1 MHTHTQTTGEG
12 AATRCRPTAGLS
24 RKREIRMTTRSIR
37 TLRPRYGRA
46 CAAVGVALV
55 LALVLA
61 PGAGA
66 QQFTWHSPITLEDT
80 GGTQG
85 ADAVACPSATQCTAV
100 DAIGQQVTFNPT
112 DGSTKDS
119 SAVDVL
125 GRVSRVSCPSVS
137 QCTAVDNLGHEV
149 TFDPGSGAILYGGL
163 RSVETNLA
171 PNAPS
176 TPLSSVSCATSS
188 FCVAVDNA
196 GNAYSFDPAT
206 GTSDGGTSVD
216 GTTAL
221 NAVAC
226 KSNASLCVAV
236 DSLGNEISIAYP
248 GASASSHSSGSSHS
262 LTGVSCNAAFSS
274 CTAVD
279 DHGQEVT
286 FAPGSGGGTPIA
298 VDGTNPLTAVSCAS
312 DYSQCTAV
320 DQTGNETT
328 FAPGAGG
335 SPQVVD
341 GITLLSD
348 VACPAGTDTQCTA
361 VDNQGNEVTFNPT
374 TGTHGPAHSVVANV
388 LASLSCPT
396 ATQCTAVEAGEREIT
411 FDPTTQSI
419 TGQDGNGSTGPS
431 RIDTTGN
438 PLVSV
443 SCPTATECTAVD
455 QGAFKTTFNPQTGR
469 PNAAGTSIIDNGQS
483 LQAVSCP
490 IVGQCTAV
498 DTHGV
503 EVTFDPAL
511 GSDGV
516 NPTSPNVI
524 DQRTDN
530 LLVAVDCTSQHQCVA
545 VDRGGNE
552 ITFDPTTG
560 NAPAST
566 NPATPTTV
574 DPGQHP
580 TSLSCASG
588 TQCTAVD
595 DSGRAATF
603 DPTTITTTQND
614 SAGPTSVD
622 GTTPL
627 ASVSCP
633 SSTACVAADGGGN
646 AVQFDPSTLTGSTVE
661 PVPQA
666 AALTAVSCN
675 TPYECAVADAGGSA
689 FAGFLPPASS
699 APPTIT
705 GTAQQGQTLTEH
717 HGTWANYPASSY
729 TIQWE
734 NCDDSGCSAIPGATG
749 STYVL
754 QPSDVGERIAVQE
767 TATNLGGASQ
777 PATSAQTS
785 VVLPLPPANQG
796 PPTIVGTVA
805 QGQTLT
811 EQHGH
816 WTGNPS
822 GYAVQWQDCDGAG
835 HNCTAISGATGQ
847 SYEPQTSDVGKTLV
861 VTETASNSGGMS
873 SAAPSAHTAPVPAA
887 RAANILAVT
896 DAQSSVTWQSALLH
910 GITYTQGAPASWQF
924 QYGTTT
930 ALGRSTPV
938 QVVAAGNNSEIPAQW
953 AVSNLKPATT
963 YYFRLVETVS
973 PGTYRSGVQSLG
985 RVLRFTTPLVG
996 TLHLK
1001 STQLPVKRGH
1011 AALSLGC
1018 RAPVDC
1024 TAQLG
1029 VSVTHWT
1036 GKGRHRHRQLLRCA
1050 ATRAAVPRN
1059 GRRSLSLSLKSSCV
1073 ALLHAARHHVIA
1085 AQLVAVSTS
1094 GQSGLSQGVELRG

>member
-1 MHTHTQTTGEG
+1 
-12 AATRCRPTAGLS
+12 
-24 RKREIRMTTRSIR
+24 MTTRSIR
-37 TLRPRYGRA
+37 TLRPQYWRA
-46 CAAVGVALV
+46 CAAVGVALL
-55 LALVLA
+55 LALALA

-66 QQFTWHSPITLEDT
+66 QQFTWHSPITLENT

-100 DAIGQQVTFNPT
+100 DANGQQVTFNPT

-125 GRVSRVSCPSVS
+125 GRVSRVSCPSAS
-137 QCTAVDNLGHEV
+137 QCTAVDNLGNEV
-149 TFDPGSGAILYGGL
+149 TFDPASGATLGGGL
-163 RSVETNLA
+163 QSVETKLA
-171 PNAPS
+171 PTVPS
-176 TPLSSVSCATSS
+176 APLSAVSCATTS

-196 GNAYSFDPAT
+196 GNAYSFNPAT
-206 GTSDGGTSVD
+206 GTSDGGTIVD
-216 GTTAL
+216 TTAL

-226 KSNASLCVAV
+226 KSDASQCVAV
-236 DSLGNEISIAYP
+236 DKLGNEISIAYP
-248 GASASSHSSGSSHS
+248 GASASSPTPVDSTHS
-262 LTGVSCNAAFSS
+262 LTGVSCNSIFSS

-286 FAPGSGGGTPIA
+286 FAPSSGGGTPIA

-335 SPQVVD
+335 SPQSVD

-361 VDNQGNEVTFNPT
+361 VDNQGNEVTFVPA
-374 TGTHGPAHSVVANV
+374 TGTHGAAHSVVANV
-388 LASLSCPT
+388 LASVSCPT

-411 FDPTTQSI
+411 FNPTTQSV
-419 TGQDGNGSTGPS
+419 TGQDGNGSIGPS
-431 RIDTTGN
+431 LIDTTGN
-438 PLVSV
+438 RLVSV

-469 PNAAGTSIIDNGQS
+469 PNAAGTSVIDNGQS

-503 EVTFDPAL
+503 EVTFDPAG
-511 GSDGV
+511 GSEGV

-560 NAPAST
+560 NAPASP
-566 NPATPTTV
+566 NPATPTQV

-595 DSGRAATF
+595 DSGHAVTF

-614 SAGPTSVD
+614 SSGPTSVD
-622 GTTPL
+622 GTAPL

-633 SSTACVAADGGGN
+633 VGTPCVAVDGAGN
-646 AVQFDPSTLTGSTVE
+646 AVQFDPSTLTGATVQA
-661 PVPQA
+661 VPQA
-666 AALTAVSCN
+666 AALTGVSCN
-675 TPYECAVADAGGSA
+675 APYECAVVDAEGNA

-705 GTAQQGQTLTEH
+705 GTAQQGQTLTEQ
-717 HGTWANYPASSY
+717 HGTWANYPTSSY
-729 TIQWE
+729 TLQWE
-734 NCDDSGCSAIPGATG
+734 DCDDSGCSAIPGATG
-749 STYVL
+749 STYGL
-754 QPSDVGERIAVQE
+754 QPSDVGESIAVQE

-777 PATSAQTS
+777 PATSAQSS
-785 VVLPLPPANQG
+785 VVLPPPPTNQG

-811 EQHGH
+811 EQHGQ

-822 GYAVQWQDCDGAG
+822 GYGLQWEDCDSAG
-835 HNCTAISGATGQ
+835 HNCTAIPGATGQ
-847 SYEPQTSDVGKTLV
+847 SYEPKASDIGKTLV
-861 VTETASNSGGMS
+861 VAETASNSGGTS
-873 SAAPSAHTAPVPAA
+873 SPASSAHTAPVPSA
-887 RAANILAVT
+887 RSADIMAVT
-896 DAQSSVTWQSALLH
+896 NAQSTLTWQSALLH

-930 ALGRSTPV
+930 ALGQSTPA
-938 QVVAAGNNSEIPAQW
+938 QLVAAGNDSEIPTQW
-953 AVSNLKPATT
+953 GVSSLKPGTT

-973 PGTYRSGVQSLG
+973 PDSYRSGVQSLG
-985 RVLRFTTPLVG
+985 RVLKFTTPLVG
-996 TLHLK
+996 RLHLK
-1001 STQLPVKRGH
+1001 SSQLPVKRGH
-1011 AALSLGC
+1011 AGVGFGC
-1018 RAPVDC
+1018 RAPVGC

-1029 VSVTHWT
+1029 VTVTRWS

-1050 ATRAAVPRN
+1050 ATRVTVPRN
-1059 GRRSLSLSLKSSCV
+1059 GSRSFSLALSSTCM
-1073 ALLHAARHHVIA
+1073 ALIHGARQHMIA

-1094 GQSGLSQGVELRG
+1094 GQPGFSQGVELRG

>member
-1 MHTHTQTTGEG
+1 M
-12 AATRCRPTAGLS
+12 TR
-24 RKREIRMTTRSIR
+24 RSIR
-37 TLRPRYGRA
+37 TLQPRYRRA
-46 CAAVGVALV
+46 CAVVGVALLLV
-55 LALVLA
+55 LALA

-66 QQFTWHSPITLEDT
+66 QQFSWHSPITLVNT
-80 GGTQG
+80 GGTQA
-85 ADAVACPSATQCTAV
+85 ADAVACPGATQCTAVDANGQQVTFNPTNGSTTDSSAVDVLGHVSRVSCPSATQCTAV
-100 DAIGQQVTFNPT
+100 DNLGNEVTFNP
-112 DGSTKDS
+112 
-119 SAVDVL
+119 V
-125 GRVSRVSCPSVS
+125 
-137 QCTAVDNLGHEV
+137 
-149 TFDPGSGAILYGGL
+149 SGAILAGGL
-163 RSVETNLA
+163 QSVETNLA
-171 PNAPS
+171 PGTPS
-176 TPLSSVSCATSS
+176 APLSSVACATTS

-196 GNAYSFDPAT
+196 GNAYSFNPAT
-206 GTSDGGTSVD
+206 GTSDGGHSVD

-226 KSNASLCVAV
+226 KSDASACVAV
-236 DSLGNEISIAYP
+236 DSLGNEVAIGYP
-248 GASASSHSSGSSHS
+248 GATHSSHSVDSHS
-262 LTGVSCNAAFSS
+262 LTGVACNAALTS

-286 FAPGSGGGTPIA
+286 FAPGSGTTSGGTPTG
-298 VDGTNPLTAVSCAS
+298 VDGPNPVPLTAVSCAS
-312 DYSQCTAV
+312 DYTQCTAV
-320 DQTGNETT
+320 DQTGKETT
-328 FAPGAGG
+328 FAPGGGG
-335 SPQVVD
+335 SPQGVD

-348 VACPAGTDTQCTA
+348 VACPAGTDTQCTT
-361 VDNQGNEVTFNPT
+361 VDNQGNEVTFNPIT
-374 TGTHGPAHSVVANV
+374 AAHGAAHSVAPNV
-388 LASLSCPT
+388 LASVSCPT
-396 ATQCTAVEAGEREIT
+396 ATQCTAVEAGAREIT

-431 RIDTTGN
+431 PIDTTGN
-438 PLVSV
+438 RLVSV

-469 PNAAGTSIIDNGQS
+469 PNAALTSNIDNGQS

-490 IVGQCTAV
+490 TVSQCTAV
-498 DTHGV
+498 DAHGV
-503 EVTFDPAL
+503 EVTFDPAR

-530 LLVAVDCTSQHQCVA
+530 LLVGVDCTSAQQCVA

-560 NAPAST
+560 NAPGSAS
-566 NPATPTTV
+566 NPATPTQV
-574 DPGQHP
+574 DPGHHP

-595 DSGRAATF
+595 DAGRAMTF

-614 SAGPTSVD
+614 TAGPTSVD
-622 GTTPL
+622 GSALL

-633 SSTACVAADGGGN
+633 SSTACAAVDAGGN
-646 AVQFDPSTLTGSTVE
+646 AVQFDPSTVTGSTVE

-675 TPYECAVADAGGSA
+675 APYECAVADAEGNA

-699 APPTIT
+699 TAPAIT

-734 NCDDSGCSAIPGATG
+734 DCDNSGCSAIPGATG

-754 QPSDVGERIAVQE
+754 QPSDIGESIAVLE
-767 TATNLGGASQ
+767 TATNLGGTSQ
-777 PATSAQTS
+777 PAMSPQTS
-785 VVLPLPPANQG
+785 TVLPLPPANQG
-796 PPTIVGTVA
+796 SPTIVGTVA

-816 WTGNPS
+816 WTGSPS
-822 GYAVQWQDCDGAG
+822 GYALQWQDCDSAG

-847 SYEPQTSDVGKTLV
+847 SYEAQATDVGKRLV
-861 VTETASNSGGMS
+861 VTETARNAGGTSPSAS
-873 SAAPSAHTAPVPAA
+873 SAPTAQVAAAAP
-887 RAANILAVT
+887 ANILAVT
-896 DAQSSVTWQSALLH
+896 GTQSSVTWQSALLH
-910 GITYTQGAPASWQF
+910 GIAYAQGAPASWQF
-924 QYGTTT
+924 EYGTTT
-930 ALGRSTPV
+930 ALGHSTPL
-938 QVVAAGNNSEIPAQW
+938 QSVAAGNNSEIPTQW
-953 AVSNLKPATT
+953 AVSKLKPATT

-996 TLHLK
+996 TLHLR
-1001 STQLPVKRGH
+1001 SATLPVKRNH
-1011 AALSLGC
+1011 ATVSLGC
-1018 RAPVDC
+1018 RAPVNC

-1029 VSVTHWT
+1029 VSVIRWS
-1036 GKGRHRHRQLLRCA
+1036 GQGRHRHRRVLRCA
-1050 ATRAAVPRN
+1050 AARAAVPRS
-1059 GRRSLSLSLKSSCV
+1059 GSRAIALALSNTCM
-1073 ALLHAARHHVIA
+1073 ALIQGDRHHAIA

-1094 GQSGLSQGVELRG
+1094 GQTGFTQGVELRG